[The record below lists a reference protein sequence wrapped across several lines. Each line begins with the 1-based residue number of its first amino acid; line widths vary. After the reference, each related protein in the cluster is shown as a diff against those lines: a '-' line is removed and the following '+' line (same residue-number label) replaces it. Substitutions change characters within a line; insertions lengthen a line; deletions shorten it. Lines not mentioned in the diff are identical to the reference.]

1 MAVNGS
7 SGNEDPEGKEIPDD
21 DELDDVDRPRSIP
34 ANSGSNG
41 ARRRLPLI
49 LIGLVVIAAI
59 ALVVVV
65 LTNGSS
71 SKSAAPPT
79 TTQTTDANG
88 CTTPPAAHGPAL
100 PTGGPLANFQD
111 QQAKFTLSYPA
122 AWKEVKS
129 TDPNVPLLIHIRSDT
144 LDTVLVRVLPTQAT
158 VDTTNEASIKSFT
171 DAVISGTKVNVLKQ
185 QPITI
190 NGLLGY
196 YYFYALPPNPCYPN
210 ITLVHSHFFLFPPHE
225 MLDLVFQA
233 TDTDFAPLASSFDQ
247 VINSVRATA

>member
-7 SGNEDPEGKEIPDD
+7 SGKEHVEGKEIPDD
-21 DELDDVDRPRSIP
+21 DDLDDVDRPPTKTS
-34 ANSGSNG
+34 NSGSNG
-41 ARRRLPLI
+41 GRRRLPLV
-49 LIGLVVIAAI
+49 LIGLVIIAAV
-59 ALVVVV
+59 ALIIV
-65 LTNGSS
+65 LLSNKST
-71 SKSAAPPT
+71 KSAAPPT
-79 TTQTTDANG
+79 ATQTTDANG
-88 CTTPPAAHGPAL
+88 CTTPPATNSPAP
-100 PTGGPLANFQD
+100 PTGGPFTNFED
-111 QQAKFTLSYPA
+111 QQAKFSLSYPA

-129 TDPNVPLLIHIRSDT
+129 TDPNVPLLVHVRSDT

-185 QPITI
+185 QAITI

-196 YYFYALPPNPCYPN
+196 YYFYALPANPCYPN

-225 MLDLVFQA
+225 MLDVVFQA

-247 VINSVRATA
+247 VINSVRAIA